1 MIKIKKNS
9 SKYESLEAALGNKEC
24 ANSLIQVNAQ
34 SQFFNALGFSNYSRE
49 NAIIKQMDP

>member
-34 SQFFNALGFSNYSRE
+34 SQFFYALGFSNYSRE